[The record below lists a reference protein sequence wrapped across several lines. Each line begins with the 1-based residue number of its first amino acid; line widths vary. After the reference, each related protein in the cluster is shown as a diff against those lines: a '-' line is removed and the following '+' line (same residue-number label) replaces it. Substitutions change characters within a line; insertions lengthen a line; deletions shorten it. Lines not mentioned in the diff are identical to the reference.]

1 MFRFYIIAITIFF
14 QQRLLGQ
21 ITPSDSAVKSVQLE
35 EVCVS
40 EDSDNANQA
49 FDFYKNSKLA
59 STEDILSRMQGVN
72 LIKRGAYGLEPT
84 LRNYSTGQSNVTI
97 DGMRIYGACT
107 DKMDPVSI
115 YIEPANLHSIQVA
128 HGASGA
134 LDGSTIGGQIGMK
147 LKEPTFSCHSKLNGQ
162 FSQSYLTVNNGYN
175 SSLTLQQSYK
185 KVAYRVSGTFRKA
198 DNYRAGS
205 NTLIQHS
212 EYQKLNTSA
221 AISFKIT
228 QSQIL
233 KLDYIGDWGKNI
245 GYPALPMDVGT
256 ASAQIFSLAHQLE
269 LRKGYFAKNNL
280 KIYYN
285 DIIHQMDDT
294 RRIDAPMHMDMPG
307 WSKTFGAFNELFGK
321 NNFKLRVDYHHVYTR
336 ADMTMYPSGEAI
348 MYMQTL
354 PENYLNDIGIA
365 INQSFNFKF
374 KQQLNINGRI
384 DYYNQYASKGIGS
397 KQWKVYNTD
406 VTETKTDFLKNFNLV
421 YNKRVKETITA
432 QFSVGYGERIP
443 TSNERYGYY
452 LFNRQDQFDYIG
464 NLKLKPE
471 QSYQMELL
479 FKQQFKKV
487 EYSVNFFYHHIQNY
501 IYAYQL
507 VGFSQMT
514 IGAYGLKTYK
524 NIDYATSQGFEV
536 NLKAKITS
544 QMSYIASAK
553 YIYAQTDE
561 GSPLPLIPPF
571 KLQHAL
577 RYNYKLFQFQF
588 EHDFAATQRRINSDY
603 GDKVTPYFN
612 LYNFRASR
620 NLRIKSTVL
629 QLTIACENILDA
641 NYREHLD
648 IGGIPRFGRNFLMN
662 LSFMF

>member
-1 MFRFYIIAITIFF
+1 MFRLKIITIIFFF
-14 QQRLLGQ
+14 QQSLLGQ
-21 ITPSDSAVKSVQLE
+21 IIPSDSAVKSVQLE

-40 EDSDNANQA
+40 EDIDNANQA

-84 LRNYSTGQSNVTI
+84 LRNYSSGQSNITI

-115 YIEPANLHSIQVA
+115 YIEPANLQSIQVA

-147 LKEPTFSCHSKLNGQ
+147 LKEPTFSCHSKTSGQ
-162 FSQSYLTVNNGYN
+162 ISQSYLTVNNGYN
-175 SSLTLQQSYK
+175 SSISIQQSHNK
-185 KVAYRVSGTFRKA
+185 IAYRVSGTFRKA
-198 DNYRAGS
+198 DDYTAGS
-205 NTLIQHS
+205 NILIQHS
-212 EYQKLNTSA
+212 GYQKINTSA
-221 AISFKIT
+221 AISFKVS

-245 GYPALPMDVGT
+245 GYPALLMDVSK
-256 ASAQIFSLAHQLE
+256 ASAQIFSLSHSLE
-269 LRKGYFAKNNL
+269 FKKGYFIKNNC

-285 DIIHQMDDT
+285 NIIHQMDDT
-294 RRIDAPMHMDMPG
+294 HRSDATMHMDMPG
-307 WSKTFGAFNELFGK
+307 WSKTFGGFNELFGK

-336 ADMTMYPSGEAI
+336 ADMTMYPYGEPI

-354 PENYLNDIGIA
+354 PENYLTDLGLA
-365 INQSFNFKF
+365 FNQAFNFKF
-374 KQQLNINGRI
+374 KQQFNINGRV
-384 DYYNQYASKGIGS
+384 DYYNQYASRGIGS

-406 VTETKTDFLKNFNLV
+406 ITQTKTDILKNLNLV
-421 YNKRVKETITA
+421 YSKVFKETITT
-432 QFSVGYGERIP
+432 QFTAGYGERIP

-464 NLKLKPE
+464 NINLKPE
-471 QSYQMELL
+471 QSYQAELQ
-479 FKQQFKKV
+479 FKQRLKKI
-487 EYSVNFFYHHIQNY
+487 ECSVNFFYHYIQNY
-501 IYAYQL
+501 IYSYQL

-524 NIDYATSQGFEV
+524 NIDYATTRGFEA
-536 NLKAKITS
+536 NIKAQLTNKFT
-544 QMSYIASAK
+544 YIASGK
-553 YIYAQTDE
+553 YICAQTNN
-561 GSPLPLIPPF
+561 GTPLPLTPPF
-571 KLQHAL
+571 KLQQAL
-577 RYNYKLFQFQF
+577 RYNYKLFQFQL
-588 EHDFAATQRRINSDY
+588 EHDYATTQNRINSDY

-620 NLRIKSTVL
+620 NLRIKSTLL
-629 QLTIACENILDA
+629 QITIACENILDKK
-641 NYREHLD
+641 YREHLD
-648 IGGIPRFGRNFLMN
+648 IGGVPRFGRNVLLN
-662 LSFMF
+662 VSFIF

>member
-1 MFRFYIIAITIFF
+1 MYRFKIVGILFLF
-14 QQRLLGQ
+14 QQSLLGQ
-21 ITPSDSAVKSVQLE
+21 TTPKDSAVKSVQLE

-115 YIEPANLHSIQVA
+115 YIEPANLQSIQVA

-147 LKEPTFSCHSKLNGQ
+147 LKEPTFSCHSKINGQ
-162 FSQSYLTVNNGYN
+162 FSQSYLTINNGYN
-175 SSLTLQQSYK
+175 SSLTLQQSYRK
-185 KVAYRVSGTFRKA
+185 IAYRVSGTFRKA
-198 DNYRAGS
+198 DDYRAGS
-205 NTLIQHS
+205 NILIQHS
-212 EYQKLNTSA
+212 GYQKTNASA

-228 QSQIL
+228 HSQIL

-245 GYPALPMDVGT
+245 GYPALPMDVGK
-256 ASAQIFSLAHQLE
+256 ASAQIFSLSHLLE
-269 LRKGYFAKNNL
+269 FKKGYFIKNNL

-285 DIIHQMDDT
+285 EIIHQMDDT
-294 RRIDAPMHMDMPG
+294 HRNDAPMHMDMPG
-307 WSKTFGAFNELFGK
+307 WSKTVGVFNELFGK
-321 NNFKLRVDYHHVYTR
+321 NNFKLRLDYHHVYTR
-336 ADMTMYPSGEAI
+336 ADMTMYPNGEPI

-354 PENYLNDIGIA
+354 PENYLTDIGIA
-365 INQSFNFKF
+365 LNKSFNFKF
-374 KQQLNINGRI
+374 KQQININARI
-384 DYYNQYASKGIGS
+384 DYYSQYASKGIGS
-397 KQWKVYNTD
+397 KQWKIYKTD
-406 VTETKTDFLKNFNLV
+406 ITETKADILKNLNLA
-421 YNKRVKETITA
+421 YSKKFKETIIA
-432 QFSVGYGERIP
+432 QFSVGYSERIP

-464 NLKLKPE
+464 NIKLKPE

-479 FKQQFKKV
+479 FKHQLKKI

-501 IYAYQL
+501 IYSYQL

-524 NIDYATSQGFEV
+524 NIDYATSRGFEA
-536 NLKAKITS
+536 NFKGHITS
-544 QMSYIASAK
+544 QMAYIASAK
-553 YIYAQTDE
+553 YIYAETNK
-561 GSPLPLIPPF
+561 GVPLALIPPF

-588 EHDFAATQRRINSDY
+588 EQDFASAQTRINNDY

-629 QLTIACENILDA
+629 QLTVACENIFDA

-648 IGGIPRFGRNFLMN
+648 IGNIPRFGRNFLMN
-662 LSFMF
+662 LSFIF